1 MTLSV
6 FARARLARCACGVYA
21 AAMKLPVL
29 ALALLPA
36 IPAALAAEKNL
47 PLPNA
52 GFEDKLASWNST
64 NDHGMSV
71 AVPEAARSG
80 KLGLRVTDASDTL
93 GSSLAAKRFP
103 ATPGKSYE
111 VRFQARIVKGE
122 GIAVYIRFYNAK
134 GEFLN
139 RPELKNQINV
149 AVRRSDTEWKEF
161 TKRGVAPAGAVQVE
175 VWVHSFTKN
184 VVTADFDDF
193 TLVELVD

>member
-1 MTLSV
+1 
-6 FARARLARCACGVYA
+6 
-21 AAMKLPVL
+21 MKLRLLPLLVL
-29 ALALLPA
+29 AVA
-36 IPAALAAEKNL
+36 PAAPAAEKIL
-47 PLPNA
+47 PLSNA
-52 GFEDKLASWNST
+52 GFEDKLATWNNA
-64 NDHGMSV
+64 NDHGMS
-71 AVPEAARSG
+71 AALPEAARSG

-93 GSSLAAKRFP
+93 GSSLATKRFP

-122 GIAVYIRFYNAK
+122 GIAVYVRFYNAK

-149 AVRRSDTEWKEF
+149 AVRRTDTEWKEF
-161 TKRGVAPAGAVQVE
+161 AKHGVAPAGAVQVE

-193 TLVELVD
+193 VLVELAE

>member
-1 MTLSV
+1 
-6 FARARLARCACGVYA
+6 
-21 AAMKLPVL
+21 MKL
-29 ALALLPA
+29 LLPA
-36 IPAALAAEKNL
+36 LSLLVVIPAALAAEKAL
-47 PLPNA
+47 SLPNA
-52 GFEDKLASWNST
+52 GFEDGLASWNNA

-71 AVPEAARSG
+71 ALPGAARTG
-80 KLGLRVTDASDTL
+80 KLGLRVTDTSDTL

-111 VRFQARIVKGE
+111 VRFQARIVQGE
-122 GIAVYIRFYNAK
+122 GIAVYVRFYNAK

-149 AVRRSDTEWKEF
+149 AVRRNDTTWKEF

-193 TLVELVD
+193 TLVELAD